1 MRRKLMLVLMLAV
14 FSITSF
20 LPTIDVFAAGKTAT
34 LVDLRF
40 VPIKGWSIVFKVTG
54 DWKDS
59 DLKGNTLNVAG
70 HTFNLYCNFRDDNH
84 ISCTMES
91 LGQFI
96 GQTAT
101 IFFAGQSFSAIVPE
115 RKSAAVSLECPDDG
129 WEQVYVY
136 FEDSEGYAYAEWI
149 AYFPASTYTTEEAAA
164 ELVALLESSWEIEIV
179 YYLITDVSCEFDKG
193 T

>member
-59 DLKGNTLNVAG
+59 DLKGNTLSVAG

-115 RKSAAVSLECPDDG
+115 RKSPAVSLECASG
-129 WEQVYVY
+129 YQETVEMYG
-136 FEDSEGYAYAEWI
+136 EDSEGFSISGSISYPAEM
-149 AYFPASTYTTEEAAA
+149 FTVDEAAA
-164 ELVALLESSWEIEIV
+164 TWASFAGADYYQILGVTCTPIE
-179 YYLITDVSCEFDKG
+179 EKPEA
-193 T
+193 